1 MSEELKPNTT
11 PENGAS
17 GGEPISLRKKFFN
30 FRMLISFILAIGLII
45 VIVNQCHID
54 FSQTWKDIRA
64 CNAWYY
70 ALAFLCYYLTFPLRA
85 LRWRYLLHNAGLRKD
100 QGVETPSLLALTQMV
115 MMNWFA
121 NCILYARMGDV
132 YRAYLFRER
141 TEASFSKTLGTLV
154 AERFLDILVIVFL
167 TVVAIIWL
175 LLSGGHG
182 WISNAWTILGIVLG
196 AGIVLLLVI
205 VMVLGGMG
213 KFGHKLINLLPKKLK
228 VFYTMFEQGAL
239 SSFGQL
245 PMLTFL
251 TVVIWLMEAG
261 RLILVAKALEQ
272 AFGFNLLGQV
282 GIALFIFAALANALI
297 SAIPLT
303 PGGLGLVEGGVTLLL
318 MITGLPKGQALS
330 ITLVDRTISFLS
342 VIGVGLLVFAS
353 WYTMDVFRK
362 RRSVRAHPR

>member
-1 MSEELKPNTT
+1 MSEELKPNTV

-17 GGEPISLRKKFFN
+17 EGEPISLRKKFFN
-30 FRMLISFILAIGLII
+30 FRTLISFVLAIGLIV

-70 ALAFLCYYLTFPLRA
+70 ALAFMCYYLTFPVRA
-85 LRWRYLLHNAGLRKD
+85 LRWRYLLHNTGLRKE
-100 QGVETPSLLALTQMV
+100 QGVEIPSLLVLTQMV
-115 MMNWFA
+115 LMNWFA

-132 YRAYLFRER
+132 YRAYLFKEK
-141 TEASFSKTLGTLV
+141 TNASFSKTLGTLL
-154 AERFLDILVIVFL
+154 AERFLDILVIVLL

-175 LLSGGHG
+175 LVGKHAWSGDT
-182 WISNAWTILGIVLG
+182 WKVFGIVLG
-196 AGIVLLLVI
+196 AGIVLLLGI
-205 VMVLGGMG
+205 ITVLGGMG
-213 KFGHKLINLLPKKLK
+213 KFGHRLVQLLPKKIR

-353 WYTMDVFRK
+353 WYTMDVVRK
-362 RRSVRAHPR
+362 RRSIRAHPR